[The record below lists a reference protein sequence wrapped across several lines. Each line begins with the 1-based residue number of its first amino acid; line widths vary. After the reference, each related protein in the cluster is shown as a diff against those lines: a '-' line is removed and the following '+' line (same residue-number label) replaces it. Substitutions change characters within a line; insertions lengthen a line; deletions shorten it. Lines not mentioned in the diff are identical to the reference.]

1 MNHLFKQKRIY
12 FVDEYAVYQEIKNL
26 DYEDFLRFRD
36 DYLKYAVNKGVV
48 SDTADARKLH
58 WARLIKSIEKDMNFI
73 RPISMSDEAIKK
85 RIQRGNWLNHYWRMV

>member
-26 DYEDFLRFRD
+26 DYKGLMRFRD
-36 DYLKYAVNKGVV
+36 DYLEYAVKKEVV
-48 SDTADARKLH
+48 SNTADARQIH
-58 WARLIKSIEKDMNFI
+58 WSRLIKSIEKNMNFI

-85 RIQRGNWLNHYWRMV
+85 RIQRGN